1 MSFRSTQGEAVRGT
15 IVNLRRKSLVLEIYN
30 PSFIL
35 QVSEV
40 INEVTVRMGARNAYT
55 GKAVVVSLVNTGL
68 TSMLSVTLIDE
79 WRDLA
84 GDWQAPAA
92 VGAQANQYVRD
103 WGERFRVGRD
113 YQIVINETR
122 AFLADVARW
131 VEQVDLSDAL
141 PKEDGKLRRDYFDA
155 LAAPFVEKIGEHMV
169 CIEAVASTVEA
180 DNAPAHC
187 AFAQAALHPLLLR
200 APFLYR
206 AYTKPLGYAGDF
218 MMVNQILGDP
228 RQGPSTYFQIVNTA
242 FLQAPVAVAHR
253 NRIDILVTML
263 GELADAARQR
273 GRPMHVLNVACG
285 PAAEVQRFL
294 RTYPE
299 PEWLS
304 FELLDF
310 SEEALAWTRQ
320 QLMAITIERA
330 RPVAITYIHDSVHAL
345 LKRRSGAPGLEPA
358 FDAVYCAGLFDY
370 LSDKVCTRLLAQ
382 FAARLH
388 PGGTLFV
395 TNVHGNNP
403 GRHGMEHVLDWHL
416 IYRDEAGVEALLPPQ
431 AQQRRVFVD
440 ATGVNVFAQA
450 RLP

>member
-1 MSFRSTQGEAVRGT
+1 VSFRSTQGEAVRGT

-30 PSFIL
+30 PTFIL

-40 INEVTVRMGARNAYT
+40 LNEVTVRMGTRNAYS

-79 WRDLA
+79 WRELSD
-84 GDWQAPAA
+84 GWQEPAA
-92 VGAQANQYVRD
+92 VRAQARQYVRD
-103 WGERFRVGRD
+103 WDERFRIGRD

-131 VEQVDLSDAL
+131 VEQVDMTDSL
-141 PKEDGKLRRDYFDA
+141 PKEDGKLRNDYFDE
-155 LAAPFVEKIGEHMV
+155 LAAPFVEKIGEHMI
-169 CIEAVASTVEA
+169 CIEGVAAAVDA
-180 DNAPAHC
+180 DSAPAHC

-200 APFLYR
+200 APFIYR
-206 AYTKPLGYAGDF
+206 AYSKPLGYAGDF
-218 MMVNQILGDP
+218 MMVNQILSDP

-263 GELADAARQR
+263 GELADSARQR

-285 PAAEVQRFL
+285 PAAEIQRFL
-294 RTYPE
+294 QTYPE

-310 SEEALAWTRQ
+310 SEEALDWTRQ
-320 QLMAITIERA
+320 QLMAITAKRG
-330 RPVAITYIHDSVHAL
+330 RPVKITYTHDSVHAL
-345 LKRRSGAPGLEPA
+345 LKRRSGSLGAEPA

-370 LSDKVCTRLLAQ
+370 LSDKVCKRLTAQ
-382 FAARLH
+382 FAMRLH
-388 PGGTLFV
+388 PGGMLFI
-395 TNVHGNNP
+395 TNVHSNNP

-416 IYRDEAGVEALLPPQ
+416 IYRDEAGIEALLPPP
-431 AQQRRVFVD
+431 AQSRRIFVD

-450 RLP
+450 SLP